1 MPCFQCGQMN
11 TTTTILNDFGQP
23 VFQCRCVRL
32 AGKIDLFRVSR
43 SIRAVLA
50 RERVSVVL
58 CVLVYV
64 CLSAGATK
72 TPALLVYVCLPA
84 GATKTPAHSDRCAHA
99 CPCLC
104 VRCVKFACVC
114 VSSCVV
120 PFHPNLA
127 AHRNCGQWTAA
138 NQGGHYYQDDGMMA
152 PTPPQ
157 AATMALPSL
166 WHQPF
171 TQSGSYT
178 RSYPAVPKC

>member
-1 MPCFQCGQMN
+1 MPSSCPQLLSPDVVCAQMPCFQCGQMN
-11 TTTTILNDFGQP
+11 TATTILNDFGQP

-32 AGKIDLFRVSR
+32 AGKIDMLRVSR

-50 RERVSVVL
+50 RERVSVVR
-58 CVLVYV
+58 CV
-64 CLSAGATK
+64 
-72 TPALLVYVCLPA
+72 LVYVCLPA

-138 NQGGHYYQDDGMMA
+138 NQGGHYYQDDGMPMCI
-152 PTPPQ
+152 PICIPCTI
-157 AATMALPSL
+157 M
-166 WHQPF
+166 
-171 TQSGSYT
+171 
-178 RSYPAVPKC
+178 